1 MQLKYID
8 EFRQGD
14 MARRLA
20 DRIRETSKRPIKLME
35 VCGTHTVT
43 IFRHGLR
50 DLLPPHITLVSG
62 PGCPVCVTP
71 VGAIDRAILLS
82 QREEVIIATF
92 GDLLRVPGSESSL
105 LRQRSS
111 GADVRVVY
119 SAYDALETARRE
131 RERKVVFLGVGFET
145 TAPTVA
151 AVIRRAKDEGAA
163 NFSVLSMH
171 KIIPPALKA
180 LVESPDLRID
190 GLICPGHVSTIIG
203 TEPYRPTAEQ
213 FRVPCV
219 VAGFEPVDILQAIA
233 LLVNQIEAG
242 EAKVENQYRRAVKAQ
257 GNPRAR
263 ATMEEV
269 FVESDSVWR
278 GLGVLPL
285 SGLEVA
291 PAYGAFD
298 AGRVY
303 EVPLVEG
310 REPAGCICGEI
321 LRGLEQPPA
330 CPLFRRECTPESPV
344 GACMVSSEGTCAA
357 YYKYSDE
364 DRAD

>member
-8 EFRQGD
+8 EYRKADTAG
-14 MARRLA
+14 RLA
-20 DRIRETSKRPIKLME
+20 DQIRETSKRPIKLME

-50 DLLPPHITLVSG
+50 ELLPPHITLISG

-71 VGAIDRAILLS
+71 VGAIDQAILLA
-82 QREEVIIATF
+82 QREEVIIVTF

-105 LRQRSS
+105 LRQRGS

-119 SAYDALETARRE
+119 SAYDALEMARRE

-151 AVIRRAKDEGAA
+151 AVIRRAKEEGAA

-180 LVESPDLRID
+180 LVESPDLTID
-190 GLICPGHVSTIIG
+190 GFICPGHVSTIIG

-219 VAGFEPVDILQAIA
+219 VAGFEPVDVLQAIA

-242 EAKVENQYRRAVKAQ
+242 EAKVEIQYRRGVSSQ
-257 GNPRAR
+257 GNPKAL
-263 ATMEEV
+263 AAMEEI
-269 FVESDSVWR
+269 FVECDSEWR

-285 SGLEVA
+285 SGLEIA
-291 PAYGAFD
+291 PSYGAFD
-298 AGRVY
+298 ADRLY
-303 EVPLVEG
+303 DIPPVEG
-310 REPAGCICGEI
+310 REPAGCICGDI
-321 LRGLEQPPA
+321 LRGLRRPPD
-330 CPLFRRECTPESPV
+330 CPLFRNACTPENPV

-364 DRAD
+364 DRTD

>member
-1 MQLKYID
+1 MTLKYID
-8 EFRQGD
+8 EYRQGD
-14 MARRLA
+14 TARRLA
-20 DRIRETSKRPIKLME
+20 DRIRETSRRSIKLME

-71 VGAIDRAILLS
+71 IDAIDRAILLA

-105 LRQRSS
+105 LRQRSA

-151 AVIRRAKDEGAA
+151 AVIRRAREEEAP

-171 KIIPPALKA
+171 KVIPPALKA

-203 TEPYRPTAEQ
+203 AEPYRTAAEQ
-213 FRVPCV
+213 FGVPCV

-233 LLVNQIEAG
+233 LLVDQIEAG
-242 EAKVENQYRRAVKAQ
+242 EARVEIQYRRAVKAN
-257 GNPRAR
+257 GNPKAR
-263 ATMEEV
+263 AAMEEV
-269 FVESDSVWR
+269 FVECDSVWR

-285 SGLEVA
+285 SGLEIA
-291 PAYGAFD
+291 PAYGALNAD
-298 AGRVY
+298 RIY
-303 EVPLVEG
+303 DIPLVEG

-330 CPLFRRECTPESPV
+330 CPLFRKTCTPENPV

-357 YYKYSDE
+357 YYKYSDG
-364 DRAD
+364 DRMD